1 MGVILMS
8 PKKSLI
14 IKTAFYLALWV
25 FVIAAFFTAPPGNEM
40 GMVITYFWLV
50 IPVVTCII
58 AMLMETDIVTICEK
72 SSPAVSAAK
81 RNVIMILSFGI
92 MSMLLPMLIFGLA
105 GGGGINGVFAYFPD
119 SVGQLIAGAVA
130 AAVGAAVGNS
140 VTDIEDKKKTR
151 KRVLIASAVIIGVPV
166 LLAAIVSLGMMS
178 EWDI

>member
-1 MGVILMS
+1 MS

-40 GMVITYFWLV
+40 DMVITYFWLV

-105 GGGGINGVFAYFPD
+105 GGDGIKGVFAYFPD

-166 LLAAIVSLGMMS
+166 LLAAIVSLVMMS